1 MSMYTQL
8 LDAACTQRARPDGR
22 VTRGVAMAEVIRCR
36 DELDELDEL
45 DERVSPGDDPDAVP
59 AVLALQI
66 GYDVALIELA
76 QILGV
81 DTDASRFDQPQRER
95 DRLEQ
100 AFNELG
106 IDLMEDAADF

>member
-8 LDAACTQRARPDGR
+8 LDAACVHHARPGGR

-36 DELDELDEL
+36 DELDEG
-45 DERVSPGDDPDAVP
+45 VPPGEDPDGVP

-76 QILGV
+76 RVVGV

-95 DRLEQ
+95 DRLQQ

-106 IDLMEDAADF
+106 IDLMDEVAGF

>member
-1 MSMYTQL
+1 
-8 LDAACTQRARPDGR
+8 

-36 DELDELDEL
+36 DELDEG
-45 DERVSPGDDPDAVP
+45 VAPGDDPDAVP

-76 QILGV
+76 QVVGV

-100 AFNELG
+100 AFNDLG
-106 IDLMEDAADF
+106 IDLMEEVAGS

>member
-1 MSMYTQL
+1 
-8 LDAACTQRARPDGR
+8 
-22 VTRGVAMAEVIRCR
+22 MAEVIRCR
-36 DELDELDEL
+36 DELDEL

-76 QILGV
+76 QVLGV

-100 AFNELG
+100 AFNQLG
-106 IDLMEDAADF
+106 IDLMEDEAGF